1 MHYKDNLV
9 SVITPVYNSEK
20 FIEKTIESVLNQTYE
35 DFEYILIND
44 KSTDNSEKIIRN
56 YMKKDSRIKLINLEK
71 NSGAAIARNRGIE
84 LSQGKY
90 IAFIDSDD
98 FWKKDKLKKQ
108 IDFMK
113 KNNYYFTFT
122 AREKINEKGETIK
135 ISNVPKEIDYK
146 KELRYNLIGTSTV
159 VYDQQ
164 ILGKIY
170 MPNLRKAEDYAMWL
184 KILKIS
190 KKGYGLNEILSFYL
204 VRKDSLSSNK
214 LSLIKYDWEM
224 YRKSEEF
231 GIIKSSFY
239 LFTNIMS
246 KILKIK

>member
-1 MHYKDNLV
+1 L
-9 SVITPVYNSEK
+9 
-20 FIEKTIESVLNQTYE
+20 
-35 DFEYILIND
+35 
-44 KSTDNSEKIIRN
+44 
-56 YMKKDSRIKLINLEK
+56 
-71 NSGAAIARNRGIE
+71 
-84 LSQGKY
+84 
-90 IAFIDSDD
+90 
-98 FWKKDKLKKQ
+98 
-108 IDFMK
+108 
-113 KNNYYFTFT
+113 
-122 AREKINEKGETIK
+122 
-135 ISNVPKEIDYK
+135 NVPKEVDYK
-146 KELRYNLIGTSTV
+146 KELRYNRIGTSTV

-204 VRKDSLSSNK
+204 VRNDSLSSNK
-214 LSLIKYDWEM
+214 LSLIKYNWEVF
-224 YRKSEEF
+224 RKSEEF